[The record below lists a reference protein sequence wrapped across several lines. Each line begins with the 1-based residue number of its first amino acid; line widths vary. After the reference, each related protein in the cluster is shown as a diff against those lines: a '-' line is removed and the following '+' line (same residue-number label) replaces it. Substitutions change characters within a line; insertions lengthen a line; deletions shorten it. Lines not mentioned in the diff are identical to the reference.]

1 MRMQNFHPSSSTPP
15 AWDSRL
21 KKSRTRAPG
30 LLPAHSTIW
39 GAQGSRVRLTDG
51 LARTK
56 ETPTSVPTAPHSI
69 PAAHPFHALR
79 VGNAG
84 GGLSRNLA
92 EGAAAQRPA
101 VAVTQRGFDGPA
113 VQPVEPEKVGLLLA
127 TGEMHDADH
136 LMGRIRLDKEA
147 AARVEGRRG
156 IARHPV
162 AIRRKK
168 VDRQVLGKDHV
179 IERRLLDKKEL
190 CPLQHLR
197 EDTRPSV
204 PMRRVAM
211 QCEYPAVDHR
221 IAPQTI
227 GGAPAESLPI
237 ILPRQCPA
245 ERLRPLIVSLV
256 GAIDLGSDRQPVA
269 TCCAHVKI
277 DHPPVLN

>member
-1 MRMQNFHPSSSTPP
+1 S
-15 AWDSRL
+15 
-21 KKSRTRAPG
+21 
-30 LLPAHSTIW
+30 
-39 GAQGSRVRLTDG
+39 
-51 LARTK
+51 
-56 ETPTSVPTAPHSI
+56 
-69 PAAHPFHALR
+69 
-79 VGNAG
+79 
-84 GGLSRNLA
+84 
-92 EGAAAQRPA
+92 
-101 VAVTQRGFDGPA
+101 
-113 VQPVEPEKVGLLLA
+113 
-127 TGEMHDADH
+127 
-136 LMGRIRLDKEA
+136 
-147 AARVEGRRG
+147 VEGRRG

-168 VDRQVLGKDHV
+168 VDRQVLGKNYI

-197 EDTRPSV
+197 ENTRPSV

-211 QCEYPAVDHR
+211 QCEYSAVDHR

-245 ERLRPLIVSLV
+245 ERLRPLIVALV

-277 DHPPVLN
+277 DHPPVLKPGIGIYPEIDLIPRKISP